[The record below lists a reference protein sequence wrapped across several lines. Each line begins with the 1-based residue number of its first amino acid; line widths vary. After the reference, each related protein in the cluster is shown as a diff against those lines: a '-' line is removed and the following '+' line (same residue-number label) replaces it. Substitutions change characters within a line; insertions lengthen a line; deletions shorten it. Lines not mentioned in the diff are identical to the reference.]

1 MPFIGQ
7 TRTFGG
13 KDYIFTDKGWE
24 LQGGYQGQG
33 VGPGPWAPDQP
44 EVDPWTGPTEPGQIV
59 APDPALYWT
68 KPATYPDGSPMPGA
82 APVRAEAGE
91 PRAWFDQVGYD
102 DAVDRWQ
109 VLSGTEPGGPGGQ
122 GPRGPTPEQLA
133 IERSK
138 VATANMANY
147 IDAAARGLGAE
158 IDARRLTTEQAIG
171 EFNRQLDAMTEART
185 GFLGAQ
191 QWTVPEGAKTIHGD
205 IRGAL
210 GMEEWIPDPIEYDPF
225 DIALGI
231 VEGTPELTSIG
242 VPDMDALDRA
252 LELAEQFL

>member
-24 LQGGYQGQG
+24 LQGGYQGPG

-44 EVDPWTGPTEPGQIV
+44 EVDPWTGPTEPGQITP
-59 APDPALYWT
+59 PDPNNYWS
-68 KPATYPDGSPMPGA
+68 KPSSVPGGDPDKAKPG
-82 APVRAEAGE
+82 EAG
-91 PRAWFDQVGYD
+91 AWFEREAYD
-102 DAVDRWQ
+102 NAVARYQ
-109 VLSGTEPGGPGGQ
+109 QLSGTEPGGPGGA
-122 GPRGPTPEQLA
+122 RGPTPEQLA